1 MEPSPV
7 KGQAMRFRAKVAS
20 SFGIVESPLSTKAMI
35 RDTGMLEGE
44 GAKVRPFLRTSFSNS
59 VRGLLDRF
67 TTHLSWTSELCVT
80 ERYCDSNLDFC
91 LNLHLA
97 VSMARARSFNDASD
111 LASSSNNKL
120 AKIRC

>member
-1 MEPSPV
+1 
-7 KGQAMRFRAKVAS
+7 MRFRAKVAS
-20 SFGIVESPLSTKAMI
+20 SFGIMESPLSTEAMI

-44 GAKVRPFLRTSFSNS
+44 GAKFRPFLRTSVSNS

-80 ERYCDSNLDFC
+80 ERYFDSNLTNLDFC

-111 LASSSNNKL
+111 LASSSDNKL